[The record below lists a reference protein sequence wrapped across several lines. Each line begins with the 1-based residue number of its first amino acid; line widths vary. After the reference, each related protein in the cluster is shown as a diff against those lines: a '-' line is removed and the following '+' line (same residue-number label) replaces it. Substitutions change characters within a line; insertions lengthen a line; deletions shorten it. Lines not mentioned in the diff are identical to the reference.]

1 MRNPYFQKVWLLWFS
16 ISWNES
22 PLSLLSSLF
31 FLLSLSTSHF
41 GEWLSATI
49 FPCPCSYFLLVYAWL
64 SSPYILMYQNTP
76 TEWMY
81 WALDINIGWISI
93 TQALH
98 RLHIVI
104 HYHPSYFHFSN
115 GVSVQLQSITRR
127 RLWKWLI
134 NHHRFQFHK
143 IKHKP
148 SGSTKMKSNIFGNKT
163 FLKTS
168 ILGYN
173 S

>member
-64 SSPYILMYQNTP
+64 SSPYILMYQNAP

-81 WALDINIGWISI
+81 CALDINIGWISI

-98 RLHIVI
+98 RLHSHSLASFLLSFLEWCKCTASKYHTTTIVKMANKS
-104 HYHPSYFHFSN
+104 PPVP
-115 GVSVQLQSITRR
+115 VS
-127 RLWKWLI
+127 
-134 NHHRFQFHK
+134 
-143 IKHKP
+143 
-148 SGSTKMKSNIFGNKT
+148 
-163 FLKTS
+163 
-168 ILGYN
+168 
-173 S
+173 